1 MHTPLALHTAKPQ
14 RQRDG
19 MRKHMQPQISE
30 SQSQLTTEVIHNSS
44 TSLLIFQLKS
54 PFLITERE
62 PRDTVPNESHPLM
75 VLWRTECG
83 ITEMTVAARSN
94 ILLTELRVLVL
105 SFQNREGPAMTH
117 SLMWNESVLTRYFCA
132 NTDQPSQG
140 LWSWKWCLG
149 VLFQYSWSHQNDC
162 FLLIVDSA
170 SSGWEMAWKSCITFM

>member
-62 PRDTVPNESHPLM
+62 PRDTIPNESHPLM
-75 VLWRTECG
+75 VL
-83 ITEMTVAARSN
+83 
-94 ILLTELRVLVL
+94 
-105 SFQNREGPAMTH
+105 
-117 SLMWNESVLTRYFCA
+117 
-132 NTDQPSQG
+132 
-140 LWSWKWCLG
+140 
-149 VLFQYSWSHQNDC
+149 
-162 FLLIVDSA
+162 
-170 SSGWEMAWKSCITFM
+170 